1 MTFFCVCS
9 KNTTVL
15 IHVSC
20 KNFEQNSYHLHPK
33 GFVSLCC
40 CLRKRIPS
48 TWRLMINFPFY
59 RIVSRSNQSPF
70 LIKKNLKPELIS
82 IRTLEV
88 SEREAR
94 WWLENWN
101 TTPLMVDLV
110 QVEWHRYKV
119 VMQKQE
125 YKEREVAT
133 QVSWNGKDN
142 TNDRTRNE
150 EDMKPV
156 PEKEM
161 AVLLGWRVKATS
173 TGQDFRSLFF
183 LVQTLFL

>member
-1 MTFFCVCS
+1 
-9 KNTTVL
+9 
-15 IHVSC
+15 
-20 KNFEQNSYHLHPK
+20 
-33 GFVSLCC
+33 
-40 CLRKRIPS
+40 
-48 TWRLMINFPFY
+48 
-59 RIVSRSNQSPF
+59 
-70 LIKKNLKPELIS
+70 
-82 IRTLEV
+82 
-88 SEREAR
+88 
-94 WWLENWN
+94 
-101 TTPLMVDLV
+101 MVDLV
-110 QVEWHRYKV
+110 QVEWHRYKFV
-119 VMQKQE
+119 TQKQE

-183 LVQTLFL
+183 LVQTLFFKIIFWDFEQFLVFFDLSESSN